1 MRAVIAVVGLLAA
14 IASFAVV
21 ASVWRFNRYNR
32 PTYAAMSHSA
42 DESYAP
48 PRDSGLLVV
57 ASGYYLFADQRRGAP
72 APWLFVPYWSLLV
85 LAVLLSAAT
94 VRPIARGVAELRGR
108 VRAAHGRCASCGYDL
123 RGTPHRCPECGSA
136 SPVGTGPAADG

>member
-48 PRDSGLLVV
+48 PRDSGR
-57 ASGYYLFADQRRGAP
+57 AR
-72 APWLFVPYWSLLV
+72 
-85 LAVLLSAAT
+85 
-94 VRPIARGVAELRGR
+94 IARSGR
-108 VRAAHGRCASCGYDL
+108 ARYCM
-123 RGTPHRCPECGSA
+123 PHICPNQSRNWK
-136 SPVGTGPAADG
+136 SRSNVWLN